1 MKFTKP
7 VIAVCLM
14 ACLLCIAQTAPA
26 EIRPG
31 AITLSPS
38 VGGYV
43 FEGNQCLENEV
54 VYGLAL
60 GYNFDEHWATELGF
74 HYIETESMRN
84 GCDEDV
90 YLYHIDALYHFLPSE
105 KLVPFIAAGAGV
117 IVFDPENEGKDRD
130 FMLNYGVGAKYFLAD
145 SVAIRGDVRHVI
157 SFDRTQSNLLYTAG
171 LMFSFGGEKAVAEAP
186 PYIEERAAVIAP
198 APRVIAAPV
207 VVAAPKKV
215 VVIAFED
222 IHFDFDSSTLKPEA
236 KMKLKRNIRILKD
249 NPNTKVRIA
258 GYTSASGSDEYNRKL
273 SERRA
278 NAVTSYLIDEGIITP
293 DRLTTV
299 GYGETNPA
307 TYEPSPEQLRSKAAK
322 SNMRVLFEI
331 IVE

>member
-7 VIAVCLM
+7 FITVCLM

-38 VGGYV
+38 VGGYL
-43 FEGNQCLENEV
+43 FEGNQCLETDV
-54 VYGLAL
+54 LYGLAL

-74 HYIETESMRN
+74 NYIETESMRN

-90 YLYHIDALYHFLPSE
+90 YLYHADGLYHFFPTE
-105 KLVPFIAAGAGV
+105 RLVPFIAAGAGM
-117 IVFDPENEGKDRD
+117 IVYDPENKSRDKD
-130 FMLNYGVGAKYFLAD
+130 FMLNYGVGAKYFLVD
-145 SVAIRGDVRHVI
+145 SVALRGDVRHII
-157 SFDRTQSNLLYTAG
+157 SFNKTQSNLLYTAG
-171 LMFSFGGEKAVAEAP
+171 LMFSFGGEKAVEPAP

-198 APRVIAAPV
+198 APRVEPAPV
-207 VVAAPKKV
+207 VVPTPREP

-222 IHFDFDSSTLKPEA
+222 IHFDFDSSTLKPEE
-236 KMKLKRNIRILKD
+236 KMKLRKNIRILKD
-249 NPNTKVRIA
+249 NPNTKVRIS
-258 GYTSASGSDEYNRKL
+258 GYTSASGSNEYNKKL

-278 NAVTSYLIDEGIITP
+278 NAVTSYLIGEGIITP
-293 DRLTTV
+293 ERLVTV
-299 GYGETNPA
+299 GYGEANPE
-307 TYEPSPEQLRSKAAK
+307 TYEPSPEKLRSPAAK

-331 IVE
+331 IE